1 MRETSRE
8 AYESMIPHLSTV
20 REKVYSAICAD
31 APKTSEEVETMLEMK
46 HQTVSSSIHHL
57 VKEGFLEDSGER
69 GLTVSGRK
77 AIRWKP
83 TSKELR

>member
-1 MRETSRE
+1 MRDTSRQ

-20 REKVYSAICAD
+20 REKVYAIICTD
-31 APKTSEEVETMLEMK
+31 GPKTSEEVEIMLEMK

-57 VKEGFLEDSGER
+57 VKDGFLEDSGER

-77 AIRWKP
+77 AIKWQP
-83 TSKELR
+83 TSQELI

>member
-1 MRETSRE
+1 MRHTSRE

-31 APKTSEEVETMLEMK
+31 APKTFEEVETMLEMK